1 MYGQT
6 TAESADSDSAL
17 LESIRQHLLGDL
29 MEPPATIFG
38 GDVDD
43 IVSLFFPSTTTASSC
58 LRSPWFHCFTT
69 ENWWESA
76 LKPEDSESEAVS
88 SPCVTEDEDDIK
100 LREQTQTQTAS
111 VAVACEVQAPR
122 VESHYRG
129 VRRRPWG
136 KYAAEIRDPAKN
148 GARVWLGTYET
159 PQDAGLAYDRAAFK
173 LRGCKAKLNFPHLI
187 GSNSVEPVRVT
198 PKRRRSP
205 EQSSTLSSSAS
216 ASASASDNNESS
228 EAKRR

>member
-6 TAESADSDSAL
+6 TLESVDSDLAI
-17 LESIRQHLLGDL
+17 LESIRQHLLGDH

-38 GDVDD
+38 GDLDD
-43 IVSLFFPSTTTASSC
+43 IIPLFFPSSTAASTC
-58 LRSPWFHCFTT
+58 LSGLFTT

-88 SPCVTEDEDDIK
+88 TPEEEVK
-100 LREQTQTQTAS
+100 LRKQAQNAS
-111 VAVACEVQAPR
+111 VKRDVHAPR
-122 VESHYRG
+122 VERHFRG

-159 PQDAGLAYDRAAFK
+159 PEDAGLAYDRAAFK

-198 PKRRRSP
+198 PKRRRLP
-205 EQSSTLSSSAS
+205 EQSSTSTSSAS
-216 ASASASDNNESS
+216 EDNESPK
-228 EAKRR
+228 AKRR

>member
-6 TAESADSDSAL
+6 ELESADSDLSL

-43 IVSLFFPSTTTASSC
+43 IVSLFFPSTTTASSF

-76 LKPEDSESEAVS
+76 LKPDDSESEAVS
-88 SPCVTEDEDDIK
+88 SPCVTSDEDEVK
-100 LREQTQTQTAS
+100 LRGQTQTQTA
-111 VAVACEVQAPR
+111 AVVSEVQAPR

-205 EQSSTLSSSAS
+205 EHSSKSSS
-216 ASASASDNNESS
+216 SASASDNNESP

>member
-6 TAESADSDSAL
+6 TLDSVDSDLAL
-17 LESIRQHLLGDL
+17 LESIRQHLLGDHMAPQAAL
-29 MEPPATIFG
+29 FG

-43 IVSLFFPSTTTASSC
+43 IIPLFFPSSATASTCMSG
-58 LRSPWFHCFTT
+58 FFTT

-76 LKPEDSESEAVS
+76 LKPEDSETEAVS
-88 SPCVTEDEDDIK
+88 APGEDVEVK
-100 LREQTQTQTAS
+100 LREQAR
-111 VAVACEVQAPR
+111 VAHEVHAPR
-122 VESHYRG
+122 VARHFRG

-159 PQDAGLAYDRAAFK
+159 PEDAGLAYDRAAFK
-173 LRGCKAKLNFPHLI
+173 LRGRKAKLNFPHLI
-187 GSNSVEPVRVT
+187 GSNNVEPVRVT

-205 EQSSTLSSSAS
+205 EQSSTSTSSAS
-216 ASASASDNNESS
+216 EDSESPK
-228 EAKRR
+228 AKIR

>member
-1 MYGQT
+1 MYEQT
-6 TAESADSDSAL
+6 TLESTDSDLAL

-88 SPCVTEDEDDIK
+88 SPCVTSDEDEG
-100 LREQTQTQTAS
+100 REEEAVGEVRSGNKRSGEEWRKS
-111 VAVACEVQAPR
+111 VAR
-122 VESHYRG
+122 
-129 VRRRPWG
+129 
-136 KYAAEIRDPAKN
+136 
-148 GARVWLGTYET
+148 GTYET

-205 EQSSTLSSSAS
+205 EQSSTSSS
-216 ASASASDNNESS
+216 SASASDNNESP